1 MKPTRYVVERV
12 AVTNAQLAQWE
23 SDLSRTELRLSGLCP
38 ECRKK
43 TVANL
48 PRSAAVLEANAGTT
62 SKQLTAVIECACE
75 EPHRD
80 RPDGVVPGCGRT
92 WPVVASFG
100 DGGAVTLRPA
110 FEPDRVEAAEA
121 FRKVQEGQLT
131 AIRAAGDKWTAGIAA
146 LIGLAGLILPLAG
159 RDAIRSLL
167 PWAQITVGLL
177 FAVAFAGAATAIL
190 LAYRAAHGMPAIRPV
205 GDDSALLDWYQAHRA
220 RARTAARHL
229 RRAIQAALATVVA
242 LAAAVG
248 VVVFGP
254 VKPATSEPV
263 QITKPD
269 GSVVCGVFLT
279 STADGQIRLRRAD
292 DGEVAAIPP
301 GDITRIKPVKAC

>member
-12 AVTNAQLAQWE
+12 AVTNAQLARWQ
-23 SDLSRTELRLSGLCP
+23 SGLSRTELRLSGPCP
-38 ECRKK
+38 ECREE
-43 TVANL
+43 TIANL
-48 PRSAAVLEANAGTT
+48 PRSAAVLEANAGAP
-62 SKQLTAVIECACE
+62 SKQLTAVIECACD

-92 WPVVASFG
+92 WPVTASFD

-121 FRKVQEGQLT
+121 FRKAQEGQLT
-131 AIRAAGDKWTAGIAA
+131 AVRAAGDKWTAGIAA

-167 PWAQITVGLL
+167 PWAQVAVGVLL
-177 FAVAFAGAATAIL
+177 ALAFTAAATAVL
-190 LAYRAAHGMPAIRPV
+190 SAYRAAHGMPAVRPV
-205 GDDSALLDWYQAHRA
+205 GDDDELLDWYQAYRA
-220 RARTAARHL
+220 RPRTAARHL
-229 RRAIQAALATVVA
+229 RQGVQAALATVVA
-242 LAAAVG
+242 LAVAVG

-254 VKPATSEPV
+254 AKPATSEPV

-269 GSVVCGVFLT
+269 GSVVCGVFLS
-279 STADGQIRLRRAD
+279 STTDGQLRVRRAD
-292 DGEVAAIPP
+292 DGEVAALSP
-301 GDITRIKPVKAC
+301 GEITRMKPVKAC